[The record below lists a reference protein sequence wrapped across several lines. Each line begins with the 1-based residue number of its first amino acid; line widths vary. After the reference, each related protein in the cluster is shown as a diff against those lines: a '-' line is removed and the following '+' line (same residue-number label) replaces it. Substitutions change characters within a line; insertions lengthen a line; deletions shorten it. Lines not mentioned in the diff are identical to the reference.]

1 MVHDLLYRR
10 RISAQCFDQLWGI
23 FRWSI
28 VSELSSPASSPFQPL
43 VKPTLCASDS
53 FDDIFCHSCPVQ
65 PLRCKYLRC
74 NLETIKFFVDD
85 SHILHK
91 LFCCYNSNYYN
102 YKLCG
107 FRHQVSPENWCLP
120 KKLCRFTPWWNKR
133 PTFEIFHTKLLQI
146 LTCRPIIKCVLFRI
160 QSILSY

>member
-1 MVHDLLYRR
+1 MLLNRR

-23 FRWSI
+23 FRCSI

-53 FDDIFCHSCPVQ
+53 IDDTFCHSCPVQ

-74 NLETIKFFVDD
+74 NLETIKFLWTTLTFYTNYFAVTTPIIIIINCVASDIRYLRKFGAYLKNYVA
-85 SHILHK
+85 SHPDGMNVQHLKYFI
-91 LFCCYNSNYYN
+91 
-102 YKLCG
+102 
-107 FRHQVSPENWCLP
+107 Q
-120 KKLCRFTPWWNKR
+120 
-133 PTFEIFHTKLLQI
+133 KLLQV
-146 LTCRPIIKCVLFRI
+146 LTCRPIRKCVLFRI